1 MTITTPVLTEYCQV
15 IPPAPKR
22 CGRKKGARLEMI
34 ALEEGGAGGRRGNKR
49 KEESSWNL
57 LKPAEE
63 DSDDDDSDF
72 STLSD
77 ISEGDD
83 DEDWDEKEDLHV
95 SNMTGNRILQV
106 DKLASILKEHMCC
119 RKCAVHNHTNHMR
132 RFLQFTK
139 EYEDKMKREE
149 YDTLFHSRLD
159 RLEWKL
165 GRKKTTEELYAMF
178 SGGIKESTE
187 ERICSYF
194 VIEEETYGL
203 ATCIHGRCSKERKP
217 HSFEIAPKM
226 ISRRF
231 RATLHKNS
239 KAKLFAINYQLA
251 AAMQQMGCGPSDARV
266 LVGFLEVAHGESIM
280 KMLKNI
286 EGVIG
291 PIEENIR
298 VICEKEAV
306 QCEAIEAQKNNDY
319 STHECVVEGH
329 EHGPL
334 PKLKSSY
341 GKYLTENLVSLLYTL
356 VRTIR
361 CLVHYVF
368 LVHYV
373 L

>member
-1 MTITTPVLTEYCQV
+1 MNEQNEATAMTITTPVLTEYCQV

-22 CGRKKGARLEMI
+22 RGRKKGARLEMI

-149 YDTLFHSRLD
+149 YDNLFTVGWIGWNRN
-159 RLEWKL
+159 WV
-165 GRKKTTEELYAMF
+165 GRK
-178 SGGIKESTE
+178 
-187 ERICSYF
+187 RQ
-194 VIEEETYGL
+194 
-203 ATCIHGRCSKERKP
+203 
-217 HSFEIAPKM
+217 
-226 ISRRF
+226 
-231 RATLHKNS
+231 KNC
-239 KAKLFAINYQLA
+239 
-251 AAMQQMGCGPSDARV
+251 MQC
-266 LVGFLEVAHGESIM
+266 LVVV
-280 KMLKNI
+280 LKNLRRN
-286 EGVIG
+286 VSV
-291 PIEENIR
+291 PI
-298 VICEKEAV
+298 
-306 QCEAIEAQKNNDY
+306 
-319 STHECVVEGH
+319 
-329 EHGPL
+329 
-334 PKLKSSY
+334 
-341 GKYLTENLVSLLYTL
+341 LL
-356 VRTIR
+356 
-361 CLVHYVF
+361 
-368 LVHYV
+368 
-373 L
+373 